1 MQSYI
6 LTRSRLYRE
15 NLGTPDY
22 QQRGL
27 YCLRPRCG
35 KIRVGVMNS
44 VKLTRCLSVLD
55 STMDIP
61 QDFSAADR
69 NAKEAL
75 DKKTKN
81 PTADLMPFSDIKP
94 LSAKHVYQLWQ
105 KEWDETIW
113 VSNKF
118 HEILPKPPDKLLSK
132 ERRHCFR

>member
-1 MQSYI
+1 MYSF
-6 LTRSRLYRE
+6 
-15 NLGTPDY
+15 
-22 QQRGL
+22 
-27 YCLRPRCG
+27 
-35 KIRVGVMNS
+35 
-44 VKLTRCLSVLD
+44 KLKRCLSVLD

-75 DKKTKN
+75 DKKNNHKKTKN

-118 HEILPKPPDKLLSK
+118 HEILPKLPDKPFSFCNTRNEDTVLNYLLVTLI
-132 ERRHCFR
+132 